1 MIYIRREVKLAITAI
16 AALIILIWGINF
28 LKARALFDK
37 NNVFYGVYDRIDG
50 LKVSSSVIYR
60 GYSVG
65 QVNSVSFTG
74 ERFDKVLVQFTVGK
88 KLKIPSNSIAA
99 IQSADLMGSKAI
111 NLVPGD
117 AMTYAQ
123 SGDTLRT
130 QLELGIME
138 QLNEHLE
145 PLKKKAENIMV
156 SLDTVLLAL
165 QEIFSENAKGNIRG
179 SLKSV
184 SRTLE
189 HVEKAS
195 GALHKMLSEESGRV
209 SDILE
214 NINSITENLEGS
226 NTEIT
231 RSLSN
236 ITTISDSLKAIN
248 LNNSIRYLNGVLI
261 QVDSIVRKINRGK
274 GSLGGM
280 VNDAEL
286 YYNLTAVSDN
296 LDKLLTEF
304 RQNPKRFVNLSIFD
318 FGAKKILP
326 EDSYGIAIAET
337 ERPLPLNSDL
347 YLKYPDLKE
356 MRKNGKFFYLLHTYK
371 NLKQAQADIFPTASS
386 APVPPPLRSHAPGH
400 SSRGLFLQSS
410 SRHPAERKDLS

>member
-74 ERFDKVLVQFTVGK
+74 ELFDKVLVQFTVGK

-371 NLKQAQADIFPTASS
+371 NLKQAQKELDQVNKTFKGAFI
-386 APVPPPLRSHAPGH
+386 VKIN
-400 SSRGLFLQSS
+400 QIIN
-410 SRHPAERKDLS
+410 

>member
-326 EDSYGIAIAET
+326 EDNYGIAIAET

-371 NLKQAQADIFPTASS
+371 NLKQAQKELDQVNKTFKGAFI
-386 APVPPPLRSHAPGH
+386 VKIN
-400 SSRGLFLQSS
+400 QIIN
-410 SRHPAERKDLS
+410 